1 MKLFKTPNSK
11 DLVPVPESRMLVSD
25 AMIYATLKR

>member
-11 DLVPVPESRMLVSD
+11 EFVLVPESRITVSD